1 MDLFD
6 LSGRVAIVTGG
17 NSGIGFGIAA
27 GLAAAGASVAIAARN
42 PEKTGLAVQRIR
54 QSGGEASVVTA
65 DVSDPESID
74 RMVVE
79 TVGRYGRLDILVNNA
94 GGIIRKRPEELSG
107 EEWHWTLD
115 LCLTS
120 AFLCAKAA
128 YPEFKKAGGGKI
140 LNNGSMAALFGTP
153 FAAAYAAAKGGMV
166 QLTRSLAV
174 AWAEDN
180 IQVNCYLPGWI
191 ETGQT
196 ANISQDVPGL
206 REKVTDRCPMGRWGK
221 GEDFAGIGVFLA
233 GPASD
238 YITGAI
244 IPVDGGYSAAG

>member
-42 PEKTGLAVQRIR
+42 SEKTGPAVQRIS
-54 QSGGEASVVTA
+54 QSGGEASEVTA
-65 DVSDPESID
+65 DVSDPESIR
-74 RMVVE
+74 RMVAE
-79 TVGRYGRLDILVNNA
+79 TVERYGRLDILVNNA
-94 GGIIRKRPEELSG
+94 GGVIRKRPEDLSS

>member
-153 FAAAYAAAKGGMV
+153 FTAAYAAAKGGMV